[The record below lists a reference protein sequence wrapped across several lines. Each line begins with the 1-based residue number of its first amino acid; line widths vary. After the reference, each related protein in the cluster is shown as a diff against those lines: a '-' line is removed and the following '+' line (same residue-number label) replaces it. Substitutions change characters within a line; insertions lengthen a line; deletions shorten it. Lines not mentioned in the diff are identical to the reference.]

1 MPIRKV
7 PTEEF
12 LIVEVPTEKFPRNKT
27 AAANITAPAV
37 NTITT
42 HIVVPAASIII
53 PTTHV
58 IAPAASIIARD
69 TPYLKKQSVSRTY
82 FTRNPPLH
90 ARDTRYFCKKGVSQ
104 TETHTLN

>member
-27 AAANITAPAV
+27 AAANITAPAA
-37 NTITT
+37 NTIT
-42 HIVVPAASIII
+42 I
-53 PTTHV
+53 TTHV